1 MSKYQTLDL
10 EWLAGVFKALGNPH
24 RLKILIDLGT
34 CCTPGV
40 RCCGERQ
47 RLSVGEL
54 GGELE
59 IAASTLSHHVKELG
73 RAGLVSCTKRGKCVL
88 CCCDKQV
95 LRSLSA
101 LFAALA
107 GDAPLPEGWPASA
120 DITLTSPSEK

>member
-24 RLKILIDLGT
+24 RLKILIDLGA
-34 CCTPGV
+34 CCAPGAQ
-40 RCCGERQ
+40 CCGERQ
-47 RLSVGEL
+47 KLSVGEL

-73 RAGLVSCTKRGKCVL
+73 RAGLVRCTKRGKCVL
-88 CCCDKQV
+88 CCCDQDALRV
-95 LRSLSA
+95 LST

-107 GDAPLPEGWPASA
+107 GDAPLPQGWRASTQ
-120 DITLTSPSEK
+120 ITITNPHEK